1 MITLIAPLKVWSND
15 EGRMHYLSVPD
26 EMSGE
31 IRAHSLEMPRGFGS
45 VRVEVTLAG
54 ITWRTSVF
62 PVKSGGYFLPV
73 KVDVCRKTGIAE
85 GDEVSVKLELL

>member
-1 MITLIAPLKVWSND
+1 MITLTAPLKVWSND

-31 IRAHSLEMPRGFGS
+31 IRAHSLEMPLGFGS

-85 GDEVSVKLELL
+85 GDEVSVEVELL